1 MIKHFSFTCLEV
13 VFFPRLS
20 KGFNHEGLSMFY
32 IRGVASKIHPDS
44 FRKWKSFLLITYLPP
59 STLHFGEKIIFAGGK
74 RTINAFTCYTTC
86 LIQHHFTILVANG
99 KGDSFWLCSCIIN
112 ASALI
117 WVQTLRLIDLGVEQ
131 SVVI

>member
-20 KGFNHEGLSMFY
+20 KCFNHEGLSMFY

-59 STLHFGEKIIFAGGK
+59 STLHFGEKIIFGGGEENYK
-74 RTINAFTCYTTC
+74 CFYMSHHLPNSASFHNIGCKWKGRFFLALQLHYKCLCIN
-86 LIQHHFTILVANG
+86 LG
-99 KGDSFWLCSCIIN
+99 SDS
-112 ASALI
+112 
-117 WVQTLRLIDLGVEQ
+117 
-131 SVVI
+131 